1 MINKIGL
8 YRDPRKEKQW
18 VVRWYGE
25 YEPATGREKRYSKS
39 FKLKRDAEEF

>member
-1 MINKIGL
+1 MIAKIGL

-25 YEPATGREKRYSKS
+25 YDPNSGGSVGANKGCKY
-39 FKLKRDAEEF
+39 